1 MAPSRLERLFRRGAA
16 AAPPDAVEGALPT
29 FITIGTMKG
38 GTSSLHSYLRAHPQ
52 IGMSRPKE
60 TDFFCKPDHGG
71 HDLAWYRERFSDPG
85 EQQGESSPNY
95 TKRHLF
101 DGVVERI
108 HSVLPDI
115 RLIFIARDPIDRA
128 VSHFLHNVEKG
139 RVDHDQ
145 FSSYFEDLDN
155 PVLLT
160 SRYGYQIEPF
170 IETYGRERILVLA
183 SEDLRDD
190 RAATLSQVFS
200 FLGVDPEFSSP
211 TFAVDRHVT
220 SEKTS
225 AVGDPLEGLTFSPDQ
240 RARIA
245 DHLRPDIDAFRSLV
259 GKEFAHW
266 SV

>member
-1 MAPSRLERLFRRGAA
+1 
-16 AAPPDAVEGALPT
+16 
-29 FITIGTMKG
+29 
-38 GTSSLHSYLRAHPQ
+38 
-52 IGMSRPKE
+52 
-60 TDFFCKPDHGG
+60 
-71 HDLAWYRERFSDPG
+71 
-85 EQQGESSPNY
+85 
-95 TKRHLF
+95 
-101 DGVVERI
+101 
-108 HSVLPDI
+108 
-115 RLIFIARDPIDRA
+115 
-128 VSHFLHNVEKG
+128 
-139 RVDHDQ
+139 
-145 FSSYFEDLDN
+145 
-155 PVLLT
+155 VLLT

-170 IETYGRERILVLA
+170 IEAYGRERILVLA

-225 AVGDPLEGLTFSPDQ
+225 AVGEPLEGLTFSPDQ

-245 DHLRPDIDAFRSLV
+245 DHLRPDIDTFRSLV